1 MSRYTIYEA
10 VVVLDENSEIMEWFD
25 TIEDAE
31 AYVEGLEK
39 EEEDETD

>member
-25 TIEDAE
+25 TVEDAE

-39 EEEDETD
+39 EAEDETD

>member
-10 VVVLDENSEIMEWFD
+10 VVGLDETSEIMEWFD
-25 TIEDAE
+25 TVEDAE